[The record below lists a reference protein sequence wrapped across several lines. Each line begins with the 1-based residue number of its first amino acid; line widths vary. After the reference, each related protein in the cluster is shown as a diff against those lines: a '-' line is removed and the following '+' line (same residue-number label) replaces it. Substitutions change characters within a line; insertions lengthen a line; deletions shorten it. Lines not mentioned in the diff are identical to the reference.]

1 MHILHTLSGH
11 ISSVRCLCLC
21 ESSVSSSHN
30 SKLYRK
36 LLFSAGG
43 RAQIKIWRLNIEYN
57 GHLNPFSEPNSSKNA
72 IDLSKGSD
80 ICQKSETINQI
91 DVTQSSVIS
100 HSCDSSLQNSSE
112 FLKYNNLESTS
123 TSTKDMR
130 NDHIHDST
138 EKGDKHHGH
147 IQLNTDNPSK
157 ESNSNHKSDITC
169 QYESVAG
176 VLLGSHKRRKGRPW
190 RVRED
195 NSDPETRILDMT
207 VFKATEISML
217 YLESLYFLTVAC
229 SDGLIR

>member
-21 ESSVSSSHN
+21 ESSVPSSHN

-43 RAQIKIWRLNIEYN
+43 RAQIKIWRLNIECN
-57 GHLNPFSEPNSSKNA
+57 GHLNPFSRPNSSKDT
-72 IDLSKGSD
+72 IGISKSSD

-100 HSCDSSLQNSSE
+100 PSSDSSLQNSSE
-112 FLKYNNLESTS
+112 FLKHDNLESPS
-123 TSTKDMR
+123 TSSKDMR
-130 NDHIHDST
+130 NDHIQDST
-138 EKGDKHHGH
+138 EIGNKHHGH
-147 IQLNTDNPSK
+147 NAGSSSEL
-157 ESNSNHKSDITC
+157 DITC
-169 QYESVAG
+169 QYESIAG
-176 VLLGSHKRRKGRPW
+176 VLLGSHKKRKGRPW
-190 RVRED
+190 KVRED

-207 VFKATEISML
+207 VFKATEISAL
-217 YLESLYFLTVAC
+217 YPESLYFLTVAC